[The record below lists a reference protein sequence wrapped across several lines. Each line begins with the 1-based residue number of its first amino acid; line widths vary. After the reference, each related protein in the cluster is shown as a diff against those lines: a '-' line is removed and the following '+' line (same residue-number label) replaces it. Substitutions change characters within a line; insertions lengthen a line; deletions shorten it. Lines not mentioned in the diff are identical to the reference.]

1 MTVRKF
7 TISLPEEL
15 DRTVRIA
22 ASAAGLSVSA
32 WLAQAAARVAVE
44 QAVVAD
50 GRAAL
55 EEFVAENGPIT
66 ATEDEDAWVARVLAD
81 AGDGAGE
88 RRAAS

>member
-1 MTVRKF
+1 MTARKF
-7 TISLPEEL
+7 TISFPEEL

-44 QAVVAD
+44 QAILAD

-55 EEFVAENGPIT
+55 EEFVAEHGPIT
-66 ATEDEDAWVARVLAD
+66 ATEDQDAWVARVLAD
-81 AGDGAGE
+81 AGAGSH
-88 RRAAS
+88 RAAS